1 MSTSRQLIVS
11 DVLPDSDEGEAARLL
26 DPLWALARQWQ
37 MGELQAEDNGSPVQ
51 AQVEVEATLLSNW
64 QAGATAAVVYDATA
78 RPLEAHVEGEAW
90 HTAGAPHSQLAAETG
105 LMLQALLAQAG
116 LVSAVALLKQRALLA
131 VPADLP
137 DAAARRKARL
147 WSGRALDGLAVRRAL
162 LPHRQADDGSVAAS
176 VFQSLLN
183 GCSDPQATVLSVLT
197 SWLGTWD
204 AFLPG
209 QIEAPADAAGTAP
222 AWQSSRQEYRFSLG
236 ARLEAGTLDLLA
248 SEHRGGSAD
257 WHDFVLTTAPA
268 GLQASASRRKSYTFL
283 PTLVRFGGMPNARFW
298 AFEDGNVNLPQLR
311 TQEARRD
318 PASQLFVDFALR
330 FGNDWFMLPLP
341 LPVGSLSR
349 LHGLLV
355 RNTFGETFQLPH
367 ASRVNADAG
376 QLFALSAARNEPSVT
391 AAFSDVFLLPATAGH
406 AASSAAVEEVRLTR
420 DELANLAWAV
430 EHTVETA
437 VGTRVDRVEQSARAR
452 VAEAPPSGSGALRYR
467 LGTDVPPHWV
477 PLVPA
482 TGHLLRRAALPR
494 FTPHGVETMAPLG
507 RVLEPGRELVLQDEE
522 VPREGVSIERRY
534 RFARSASGR
543 PTLWMARR
551 KGPGQGGT
559 SSGLTFDAVEPKR

>member
-1 MSTSRQLIVS
+1 MSTSRQLIVT
-11 DVLPDSDEGEAARLL
+11 DVLPDTDEGEAARLL

-64 QAGATAAVVYDATA
+64 QAGANAAVAYDASA
-78 RPLEAHVEGEAW
+78 RPLEAHVEGESW

-105 LMLQALLAQAG
+105 LMLQALLSQAG
-116 LVSAVALLKQRALLA
+116 LVSAAVLLKQRALLA
-131 VPADLP
+131 APADLP
-137 DAAARRKARL
+137 NADARRRARL

-162 LPHRQADDGSVAAS
+162 LPHRQADGSVAAS

-209 QIEAPADAAGTAP
+209 QVEAPANAAGTAP
-222 AWQSSRQEYRFSLG
+222 AWQSSRQEYSFSLG
-236 ARLEAGTLDLLA
+236 ARLEAGTLGLLA
-248 SEHRGGSAD
+248 NEHRGGSAD
-257 WHDFVLTTAPA
+257 WHDFVVTAAPA
-268 GLQASASRRKSYTFL
+268 GLQASASRRKRYTFL
-283 PTLVRFGGMPNARFW
+283 PTPVRFGGMPNARFW
-298 AFEDGNVNLPQLR
+298 AFEDGNINLPQLR
-311 TQEARRD
+311 THEARQD
-318 PASQLFVDFALR
+318 AASQLFVDFALR
-330 FGNDWFMLPLP
+330 YGNDWFMLPLP

-376 QLFALSAARNEPSVT
+376 QLFALSLLQNAPSVT

-406 AASSAAVEEVRLTR
+406 AASGAAVEEVRMTR

-430 EHTVETA
+430 EQTVESA

-477 PLVPA
+477 PLVPER
-482 TGHLLRRAALPR
+482 GYLLRRAALPR

-522 VPREGVSIERRY
+522 VPREGVLIERRY

-559 SSGLTFDAVEPKR
+559 SSGLTFDVVEPKR